1 MTTFEQLEAA
11 RELLAQSEDIIRG
24 LRDQVDTKAQ
34 RLCNAALGAYAETRD
49 LVWLIDKELEGG
61 NT

>member
-11 RELLAQSEDIIRG
+11 RELLTQSEGIIRG
-24 LRDQVDTKAQ
+24 LRDQVGTKAQ
-34 RLCNAALGAYAETRD
+34 RLCNAALGAYAGTRD
-49 LVWLIDKELEGG
+49 LVWSIDKELERG